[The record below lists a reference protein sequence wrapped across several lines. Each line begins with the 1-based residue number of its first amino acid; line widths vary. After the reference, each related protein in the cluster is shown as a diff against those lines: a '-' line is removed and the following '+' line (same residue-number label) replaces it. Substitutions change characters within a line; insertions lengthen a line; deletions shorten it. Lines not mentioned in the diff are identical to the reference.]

1 MKTHGMPERFW
12 VVLQPSPV
20 SALEDICFPC
30 TFDRLIRQAR
40 GGLQEDEIVAV
51 YADEGEA
58 RKAAER
64 LLGRF
69 PVRPQDAL
77 AVEVV
82 VHVMVIPND
91 EEMPADEM
99 TKAAVEAVSNA
110 VRDAEQRGHRH
121 RLEGRVSLGMSETVE
136 LKNMLAPRG

>member
-1 MKTHGMPERFW
+1 MKICGLPEQFW
-12 VVLQPSPV
+12 VVTNPSPV
-20 SALEDICFPC
+20 SQLCDICFPC

-40 GGLQEDEIVAV
+40 GGLNEDEIVAV

-58 RKAAER
+58 RQAAER

-82 VHVMVIPND
+82 VHVMVIPS
-91 EEMPADEM
+91 EEMPAEELA
-99 TKAAVEAVSNA
+99 KAAVAAVSHA
-110 VRDAEQRGHRH
+110 VRDAERRGHRH
-121 RLEGRVSLGMSETVE
+121 RLEGRVSLGISEVVE
-136 LKNMLAPRG
+136 LRNMMAPRG

>member
-12 VVLQPSPV
+12 LVTKPSPV
-20 SALEDICFPC
+20 SELCDVCFPC
-30 TFDRLIRQAR
+30 TFDGMIRQVR

-82 VHVMVIPND
+82 VHVMVIPN
-91 EEMPADEM
+91 EEMAADEM
-99 TKAAVEAVSNA
+99 AKAAVEAVSHA

-121 RLEGRVSLGMSETVE
+121 RLEGRVALGMSETVE
-136 LKNMLAPRG
+136 LRNMMTPRG